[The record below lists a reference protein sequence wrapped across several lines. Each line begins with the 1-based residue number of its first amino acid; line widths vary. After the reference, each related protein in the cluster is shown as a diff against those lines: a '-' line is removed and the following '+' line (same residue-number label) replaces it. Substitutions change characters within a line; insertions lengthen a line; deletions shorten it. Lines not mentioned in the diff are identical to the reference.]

1 MKIYFIYSKKY
12 KVEEYYH
19 PEKSEWFDIEDG
31 HPFILDDSMYCCIQF
46 QFSPET
52 IKKRDKASSK
62 GKIPEVT
69 GNKNLLHIYKFT
81 YL

>member
-46 QFSPET
+46 QLIPIEFQTNFQLISSSR
-52 IKKRDKASSK
+52 KKMHRGD
-62 GKIPEVT
+62 
-69 GNKNLLHIYKFT
+69 
-81 YL
+81 